1 MLNIVEIQFGN
12 FIEPIEN
19 TQAAVCVF
27 SEQKNQPLMT
37 EKNTK
42 KKYFTPRC
50 GVRMQRPPLIDL
62 SISEVVKPRRAC
74 YNQTICTRR
83 LLFSLFSC

>member
-12 FIEPIEN
+12 FIEPIKN

-27 SEQKNQPLMT
+27 SEQKNQPLIT
-37 EKNTK
+37 EKNT

-62 SISEVVKPRRAC
+62 SISELVKPRRAC
-74 YNQTICTRR
+74 YNRTICTRR